1 MNNSRSL
8 PDSSNLPSEN
18 PMGTRPV
25 GPLLLSMSAPMM
37 LSMMVQA
44 LYNIVD
50 SIFVAQIGENA
61 LTAVTMAAPVQFLM
75 IGIGIGTGV
84 GVNALL
90 SRSLGERNFEMVNK
104 SAVNGLFLVWVSS
117 AVFMILGWFL
127 TDFYFRTQSDIEEIL
142 RYGKDY
148 LLVVTLCSFVIFN
161 QVTFE
166 RLLISTGKT
175 FYSMISQGA
184 GALTNIILD
193 PIMIFGLFGFPRMG
207 VRGAAIAT
215 VAGQLVGTC
224 IAMYFNF
231 AKNHEIKISFRN
243 FRPEWKIIR
252 SIYSV
257 GIPSILM
264 QCIGSV
270 MNYAIN
276 RILITFTPT
285 AIAVFG
291 VFFRVQ
297 SFIFM
302 PVFGLNNAMVP
313 IVAFNYGARNRKRI
327 IKTIKLSLLYAGC
340 IMFSGFILFQFF
352 PGLLLRMFNATE
364 EMMNIGIAAFK
375 IISLIYIF
383 AGFCIVVGSVFQA
396 LGNGI
401 ESLFVAIGR
410 QLVVL
415 LPAAWLLSLTG
426 NVNSI
431 WWSFPIAECISL
443 ALSIFFFWQTYTKKI
458 KPLP

>member
-1 MNNSRSL
+1 
-8 PDSSNLPSEN
+8 
-18 PMGTRPV
+18 MGTRPV
-25 GPLLLSMSAPMM
+25 GRLLLSMSAPMM
-37 LSMMVQA
+37 LSMMIQA

-50 SIFVAQIGENA
+50 SIFVSRIGENA

-84 GVNALL
+84 GVNSLL

-104 SAVNGLFLVWVSS
+104 SAVNGLFLMWVSS

-127 TDFYFRTQSDIEEIL
+127 SGFFFRTQSDIEEIL

-161 QVTFE
+161 QITFE

-207 VRGAAIAT
+207 VRGAALAT
-215 VAGQLVGTC
+215 VLGQLVGTC
-224 IAMYFNF
+224 IALYFNF
-231 AKNHEIKISFRN
+231 TKNHEIKISFRN

-270 MNYAIN
+270 MSYAIN
-276 RILITFTPT
+276 RILISFTPT

-302 PVFGLNNAMVP
+302 PVFGLNDAMVP

-327 IKTIKLSLLYAGC
+327 IRTIKLSLLFAGC
-340 IMFSGFILFQFF
+340 IMFAGFMLFQFF
-352 PGLLLRMFNATE
+352 PGLLLMMFNATE

-375 IISLIYIF
+375 IISLIFVF

-396 LGNGI
+396 LGNGM

-410 QLVVL
+410 QLVVF

-426 NVNSI
+426 NVNAI

-443 ALSIFFFWQTYTKKI
+443 ALSIFFFCQIYTKKI

>member
-1 MNNSRSL
+1 
-8 PDSSNLPSEN
+8 
-18 PMGTRPV
+18 MGTRPV

>member
-1 MNNSRSL
+1 MS
-8 PDSSNLPSEN
+8 DSSSSTPGNL
-18 PMGTRPV
+18 MGTRPV
-25 GPLLLSMSAPMM
+25 GRLLLSMSAPMM
-37 LSMMVQA
+37 FSMMVQA

-84 GVNALL
+84 GINSLL

-142 RYGKDY
+142 QYGKDY

-207 VRGAAIAT
+207 VKGAAIAT
-215 VAGQLVGTC
+215 VAGQLVGTS
-224 IAMYFNF
+224 IALYYNF
-231 AKNHEIKISFRN
+231 TKNHEIKISFRN

-264 QCIGSV
+264 QCIGSA

-302 PVFGLNNAMVP
+302 PVFGLNNAVVP

-340 IMFSGFILFQFF
+340 IMFTGFILFQFF

-364 EMMNIGIAAFK
+364 EMMSIGIAAFK
-375 IISLIYIF
+375 IVSLIYIF

-415 LPAAWLLSLTG
+415 LPAAWFLSLTG
-426 NVNSI
+426 NVNAI

-443 ALSIFFFWQTYTKKI
+443 VLSIFFFWQTYMKKI

>member
-1 MNNSRSL
+1 
-8 PDSSNLPSEN
+8 
-18 PMGTRPV
+18 MGTRPV
-25 GPLLLSMSAPMM
+25 GRLLLSMSAPMM
-37 LSMMVQA
+37 FSMMVQA

-84 GVNALL
+84 GINSLL

-142 RYGKDY
+142 QYGKDY

-207 VRGAAIAT
+207 VKGAAIAT
-215 VAGQLVGTC
+215 VAGQLVGTS
-224 IAMYFNF
+224 IALYYNF
-231 AKNHEIKISFRN
+231 TKNHEIKISFRN

-264 QCIGSV
+264 QCIGSA

-302 PVFGLNNAMVP
+302 PVFGLNNAVVP

-340 IMFSGFILFQFF
+340 IMFTGFILFQFF

-364 EMMNIGIAAFK
+364 EMMSIGIAAFK
-375 IISLIYIF
+375 IVSLIYIF

-415 LPAAWLLSLTG
+415 LPAAWFLSLTG
-426 NVNSI
+426 NVNAI

-443 ALSIFFFWQTYTKKI
+443 VLSIFFFWQTYMKKI